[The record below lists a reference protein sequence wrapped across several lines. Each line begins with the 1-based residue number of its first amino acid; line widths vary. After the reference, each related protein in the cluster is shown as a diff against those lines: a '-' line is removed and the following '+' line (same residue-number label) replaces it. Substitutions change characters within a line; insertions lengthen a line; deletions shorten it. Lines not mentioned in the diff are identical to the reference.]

1 MSAHS
6 QRNDAVAGT
15 ESAHAQD
22 HRDPESPD
30 GSSHAE
36 EAPMSE
42 PTHHV
47 TRGVLE
53 GSDAQDER
61 DSWVQSRQRTS
72 ASATSRT
79 DEWETDAPRTSTWE
93 VPPETDA
100 EEANT
105 EPDVEA
111 PAETTARMES
121 IRDAERA
128 PIRSRGLSE
137 SQRARVRTWLNP
149 ITGVWIGL
157 VLVAA
162 GFVAIFYSWGKVA
175 GVINVAQQM
184 PYLVSGG
191 ITGLALVIVGVT
203 VVDVGVR
210 RQDSQERRHQLL
222 QITRTLDEL
231 REVLDG
237 EQDLP
242 QEWED

>member
-1 MSAHS
+1 MPEPSRH
-6 QRNDAVAGT
+6 VA
-15 ESAHAQD
+15 
-22 HRDPESPD
+22 
-30 GSSHAE
+30 
-36 EAPMSE
+36 
-42 PTHHV
+42 
-47 TRGVLE
+47 RGVLE
-53 GSDAQDER
+53 GSDSQDEG
-61 DSWVQSRQRTS
+61 DSWTQSHRRTS
-72 ASATSRT
+72 PTAATRT
-79 DEWETDAPRTSTWE
+79 EEWETDAPGTSTWE
-93 VPPETDA
+93 APPENDA
-100 EEANT
+100 AEAPT
-105 EPDVEA
+105 KPDIEA
-111 PAETTARMES
+111 PAETTTRMEPL
-121 IRDAERA
+121 RDADRA
-128 PIRSRGLSE
+128 PVHHRGLSE

-162 GFVAIFYSWGKVA
+162 GFIAIFYSWGKVA

-231 REVLDG
+231 REVLEV
-237 EQDLP
+237 EQELP